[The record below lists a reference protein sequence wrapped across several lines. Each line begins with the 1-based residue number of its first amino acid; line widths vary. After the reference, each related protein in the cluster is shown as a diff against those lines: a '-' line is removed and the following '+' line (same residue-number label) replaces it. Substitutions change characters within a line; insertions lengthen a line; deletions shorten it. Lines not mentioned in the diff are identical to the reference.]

1 MEDNIAPIPKSP
13 DEIAFD
19 EMNAALN
26 ELKDK
31 RTVLIEQLSDVTR
44 TTKIDFE
51 NDAPRKTEMKLSLFK
66 TLDDLIKSQE
76 SLYTGKV
83 KLNLQKKSEETN
95 EGIKKMAVEIL
106 RNINMKDHKNS
117 PVETTSV
124 DESALRKAFDKLVED
139 DPDHS
144 IKESEL
150 EIPQ

>member
-1 MEDNIAPIPKSP
+1 MEENTIPKSP
-13 DEIAFD
+13 DEIAFE
-19 EMNAALN
+19 EMNIALN

-31 RTVLIEQLSDVTR
+31 RAILIEQLADTTR

-76 SLYTGKV
+76 SLYVGKT
-83 KLNLQKKSEETN
+83 KLSLQKKSEATN
-95 EGIKKMAVEIL
+95 ESIKQMAVEIL
-106 RNINMKDHKNS
+106 RNTVMKQHPNTA
-117 PVETTSV
+117 VQETPEDTA
-124 DESALRKAFDKLVED
+124 ALKKAFDDLSKD
-139 DPDHS
+139 DPNLE

>member
-1 MEDNIAPIPKSP
+1 MDEKAIPKSQ

-19 EMNAALN
+19 EMNLALDQ
-26 ELKDK
+26 LKDK
-31 RTVLIEQLSDVTR
+31 RSILIDQLAETTK

-76 SLYTGKV
+76 SLYMGKT
-83 KLNLQKKSEETN
+83 KLSLQKKSEATN
-95 EGIKKMAVEIL
+95 ESIKQMAVEIL
-106 RNINMKDHKNS
+106 KNINMKDRVDA
-117 PVETTSV
+117 PVSMDQNDNE
-124 DESALRKAFDKLVED
+124 ALKKAFED
-139 DPDHS
+139 ITNKDPEKE

>member
-1 MEDNIAPIPKSP
+1 MEENTIPKSP
-13 DEIAFD
+13 DEIAFE
-19 EMNAALN
+19 EMNIALN

-31 RTVLIEQLSDVTR
+31 RAILIEQLADTTR

-76 SLYTGKV
+76 SLYVGKT
-83 KLNLQKKSEETN
+83 KLSLQKKSEATN
-95 EGIKKMAVEIL
+95 ESIKQMAVEIL
-106 RNINMKDHKNS
+106 RNTVMKQHPNTA
-117 PVETTSV
+117 VQETPE
-124 DESALRKAFDKLVED
+124 DAAALKKAFDDLSKD
-139 DPDHS
+139 DPNLE